1 MMEAKSYAK
10 PGDENS
16 LFYTKPD
23 EPPVSHPAEV
33 LERLKKEKP
42 DTSMEDLVKEA
53 DAVVASEMEERR
65 KWREEQ
71 AKKEEAEEA
80 SSTEAKVEEAK
91 DEGEPEV
98 SSA

>member
-1 MMEAKSYAK
+1 
-10 PGDENS
+10 
-16 LFYTKPD
+16 
-23 EPPVSHPAEV
+23 
-33 LERLKKEKP
+33 
-42 DTSMEDLVKEA
+42 MEDLVKEA

-71 AKKEEAEEA
+71 A
-80 SSTEAKVEEAK
+80 SSTEAKIEEAK